1 MTDEQ
6 IVKVLALCSA
16 RGCDECPW
24 RDNGIPYE
32 DTCRMELIR
41 IAGDLIERQKAEIER
56 LQNRIVFWREYMDY
70 RPDEL
75 KAEAIK
81 RFVERLREY
90 AISDEFGTMVDIDD
104 IDNLIE
110 ETIGE

>member
-1 MTDEQ
+1 MTDEKL
-6 IVKVLALCSA
+6 IKSLEMCANNGNCKDCFINPHKGNYGYCTSLAIKEAL
-16 RGCDECPW
+16 
-24 RDNGIPYE
+24 
-32 DTCRMELIR
+32 
-41 IAGDLIERQKAEIER
+41 DLINRQKAEIER